1 MNKKIGVYCSS
12 SDALDDVYVR
22 AAVELGQEMC
32 RHQYDLVF
40 GGSGVGLMGLLARSV
55 KDGGGEVTGIIPEF
69 IKNKGIAFEE
79 ADAMIVTKDMRERK
93 GTIENLSDAFLA
105 LPGGFG
111 TMDEIIEVLTLKQL
125 HLHTKPVILMNV
137 NGFFDPLI
145 LFFERLFDHRFVK
158 KDHRE
163 LYYVASSCAD
173 VFRYLEYYQPS
184 AIPSKWFG

>member
-12 SDALDDVYVR
+12 SDALDEVYVR
-22 AAVELGQEMC
+22 AAVELGREMC

-55 KDGGGEVTGIIPEF
+55 KDGGGKVTGVIPEF

-93 GTIENLSDAFLA
+93 STIENLSNAFLA

-125 HLHTKPVILMNV
+125 HLHTKPVILLNV

-145 LFFERLFDHRFVK
+145 LFFERLFDQRFVK

-163 LYYVASSCAD
+163 LYYVASSCPD
-173 VFRYLEYYQPS
+173 VFRYLAVYRPS
-184 AIPSKWFG
+184 AVPSKWFG